1 MLRQY
6 ELVERIK
13 AYDPDAD
20 ELLINRAYV
29 YAMAQHGNQMRA
41 SGDRYISHPVEVAG
55 LLAGIRLDGAS
66 IITALL
72 HDTVEDTDATIP
84 DIRRLFGSE
93 IARLVDGVT
102 HLSKIEL
109 QSAGSRQA
117 ENFRKLVLALSGDIR
132 VLLVKLAD
140 RLHNMRTL
148 RCIADPDRRRRKAA
162 ETTEIYVPLAERIGM
177 RDWKEELEDLAFA
190 ELQPEARDSIL
201 RRLDFLTEN
210 SIHQVDDIIGLLDDS
225 LAGCGFGVEITG
237 RRKTPYS
244 IWRKMRRKNIA
255 LEQISDI
262 TAFRVVADGSMRCYE
277 VLGLLHAAY
286 RAVPNRF
293 KDYISNPKEN
303 GYRSLHTELIGPH
316 RLRIEVQIRT
326 PEMHEVAERGVAAH
340 WHYKQGG
347 RRTDG
352 RQYEWVQQFLD
363 ILDNAESPDEFLA
376 HTKMQL
382 FEDQVFCFTPKGDL
396 KALPAGATPVDFA
409 YAIHSEVGDHC
420 AAAKVNGRQV
430 PLRTPLRNGDQVD
443 ISTAGTPRVT
453 PEWDRF
459 VVTGKARARI
469 RRLVRVRQRDD
480 FIRLGRSIVDAAVRE
495 SGHRYRERRL
505 APVAEARGLGSVE
518 DLLAAV
524 GEGRIRGRE
533 IVAHLHPCVPADP
546 DERTVVSIERARRR
560 REGVGASRPTLV
572 RGLIPGLAMHFAR
585 CCHPIPGDRI
595 TGIVTTGKGVTI
607 HTAECPT
614 LESFAATPERWIE
627 VDWGE
632 EPDGERPAHV
642 GRMRLTLANEPGALA
657 QVSALIAGNRAN
669 ISNLRLTHRGR
680 DFFEMLVDVEV
691 NGRTHLQDIM
701 ASLRAQPEIASVE
714 RAGR

>member
-29 YAMAQHGNQMRA
+29 YAMLQHGNQVRA
-41 SGDRYISHPVEVAG
+41 SGDPYISHPVEVAG
-55 LLAGIRLDGAS
+55 LLTGIRLDSAS

-84 DIRRLFGSE
+84 DIRRMFGSE

-148 RCIADPDRRRRKAA
+148 RCIPNPDRRRRKAA
-162 ETTEIYVPLAERIGM
+162 ETMEIYVPLAERIGM
-177 RDWKEELEDLAFA
+177 REWKEELEDLAFA

-201 RRLDFLTEN
+201 RRLDFLMEN
-210 SIHQVDDIIGLLDDS
+210 SVHRVDDIIDLLHDS
-225 LAGCGFGVEITG
+225 LGECGFGVKITG

-244 IWRKMRRKNIA
+244 IWQKMQRKNIA
-255 LEQISDI
+255 LEQLSDI

-277 VLGLLHAAY
+277 VLGHLHAAY
-286 RAVPNRF
+286 RVVPNRF

-326 PEMHEVAERGVAAH
+326 REMHEVAERGVAAH

-347 RRTDG
+347 LRTDG

-363 ILDNAESPDEFLA
+363 ILDSAESPDEFLA

-430 PLRTPLRNGDQVD
+430 PLRTRLRNGDQVD
-443 ISTAGTPRVT
+443 ISTAKAPRVT

-469 RRLVRVRQRDD
+469 RRLVRMRQRDD

-495 SGHRYRERRL
+495 AGHGYQERRL

-533 IVAHLHPCVPADP
+533 IAAYLHPCVPAGP
-546 DERTVVSIERARRR
+546 DERAVVSMERARRR

-595 TGIVTTGKGVTI
+595 SGIVTTGKGVTI

-669 ISNLRLTHRGR
+669 ISNLRLTHRGQ

-691 NGRTHLQDIM
+691 NGRAHLQDIM
-701 ASLRAQPEIASVE
+701 ATLRAQPEIASVE
-714 RAGR
+714 RAKR

>member
-20 ELLINRAYV
+20 EPLINRAYV
-29 YAMAQHGNQMRA
+29 YAMLQHGNQTRA
-41 SGDRYISHPVEVAG
+41 SGDPYISHPVEVAG
-55 LLAGIRLDGAS
+55 LLTGIRLDGAS

-84 DIRRLFGSE
+84 DIRRMFGSE

-102 HLSKIEL
+102 QLSKIEL

-117 ENFRKLVLALSGDIR
+117 ENFRKLVLALSDDIR

-148 RCIADPDRRRRKAA
+148 HCIADPNRRRRKAA
-162 ETTEIYVPLAERIGM
+162 ETMEIYVPLAERIGM
-177 RDWKEELEDLAFA
+177 RDWKEELEDLAFT
-190 ELQPEARDSIL
+190 ELRPEARDSIR
-201 RRLDFLTEN
+201 RRLDFLMEN
-210 SIHQVDDIIGLLDDS
+210 SVHRVDDIIGVLHDS
-225 LAGCGFGVEITG
+225 LDGCGFRVEITG

-244 IWRKMRRKNIA
+244 IWQKMQRKNVA
-255 LEQISDI
+255 LEQLSDI
-262 TAFRVVADGSMRCYE
+262 TAFRVVVGNPMQCYE
-277 VLGLLHAAY
+277 ILGHLHAAY
-286 RAVPNRF
+286 RVVPDRF

-326 PEMHEVAERGVAAH
+326 REMHEIAEHGVAAH
-340 WHYKQGG
+340 WRYKQGG
-347 RRTDG
+347 RWTDG

-363 ILDNAESPDEFLA
+363 ILESAESPDEFLA

-382 FEDQVFCFTPKGDL
+382 FEDQVFCFTPKGDV
-396 KALPAGATPVDFA
+396 KALPTGATPVDFA

-430 PLRTPLRNGDQVD
+430 PLRTRLRNGDQVD
-443 ISTAGTPRVT
+443 ISTARTLRVT

-469 RRLVRVRQRDD
+469 RRLVRMRQRDD

-495 SGHRYRERRL
+495 SGYGYQERRL

-524 GEGRIRGRE
+524 GEGRIRSRD
-533 IVAHLHPCVPADP
+533 IIADIHPCIPADP
-546 DERTVVSIERARRR
+546 DEKTVVSIERARRR
-560 REGVGASRPTLV
+560 RESVGASRPTLV
-572 RGLIPGLAMHFAR
+572 RGLVPGLAMHFAR

-642 GRMRLTLANEPGALA
+642 GRMRLTLANEPGTLA

-669 ISNLRLTHRGR
+669 ISNLKFTRRGQ
-680 DFFEMLVDVEV
+680 DFFELLVDVEV
-691 NGRTHLQDIM
+691 SSRAHLQDIM

-714 RAGR
+714 RAKR